1 MLTKEELLEKGVPE
15 SAADEI
21 IAAFEDGNAD
31 ENSLQA
37 LAKALEK
44 NPEEDLLKAGNGG
57 DDDDEKGSK
66 GKGKKD
72 DDDDEGEE
80 GEYNEKY
87 MRKHMKR
94 YMKENKKHAASSA
107 KEAGIFGD
115 KMEKA
120 VSDFDFDAAGAVVEM
135 EDLKP
140 ILVAQNEFISAM
152 SKAVQAI
159 SEQVEYISERQD
171 KEFGVMRKAAR
182 VTVDQAVAM
191 GEWLGQP
198 QGRKGKDSIHATSK
212 MEKATSGPI
221 DANGNKII
229 YSALLKATKNGDAVA
244 GQILSVFESKGKN
257 GNFLNAPQR
266 QFIEKLLA
274 EAK

>member
-1 MLTKEELLEKGVPE
+1 MFTKEELLEKGVPE

-21 IAAFEDGNAD
+21 ITAFEDGNAD

-44 NPEEDLLKAGNGG
+44 DSESEELFKAEKGG
-57 DDDDEKGSK
+57 DDDEKGSK
-66 GKGKKD
+66 GKGKKED
-72 DDDDEGEE
+72 DDDDEEEE

-120 VSDFDFDAAGAVVEM
+120 VSDFDIDAAGAVVEM

-140 ILVAQNEFISAM
+140 ILDAQTECISAM
-152 SKAVQAI
+152 SKAIQSIADQIVLI
-159 SEQVEYISERQD
+159 SDQQE
-171 KEFGVMRKAAR
+171 KEFSVMRKAAK
-182 VTVDQAVAM
+182 VTADQAMAIN
-191 GEWLGQP
+191 EWLGKP
-198 QGRKGKDSIHATSK
+198 QGRKGKDSVSEMK
-212 MEKATSGPI
+212 KALVPI
-221 DANGNKII
+221 DQNGNKII
-229 YSALLKATKNGDAVA
+229 YSALMKATQAGNSVA

-257 GNFLNAPQR
+257 ANLLNVPQR
-266 QFIEKLLA
+266 QFVEKLIA